1 MIGSSFLALP
11 AVLVLMTVLNAIAP
25 TLTEAHTL
33 GDKLITEPMLAAQEP
48 IPSPTTPPPQ
58 EQPPVPIPV
67 QQPTAQYTDDLA
79 FQPWWQEKVK
89 SQVSTTHTRQYDACL
104 FGDSISSGLGN
115 TLGNGTF
122 NFALGGMST
131 VSLIEQLKI
140 LTSAKVKCN
149 TAIIAMGTNDADYSI
164 TNDNFVKNL
173 KYSIALVKGMG
184 ATKVF
189 LIPAFYSTL
198 EASYNPRLAGS
209 IARVEEI
216 NAFIRQV
223 AAEQKTVLFEED
235 IQFLY
240 QGQALKK
247 TLTSDGVHLNTEG
260 KKIYRQALLKLLN
273 VNLKG
278 CQ

>member
-1 MIGSSFLALP
+1 MSKSSFLALS
-11 AVLVLMTVLNAIAP
+11 AVLVLMTALSAIAP

-33 GDKLITEPMLAAQEP
+33 GDKLITEPMLTSQEP
-48 IPSPTTPPPQ
+48 IPSTTTPPPQ
-58 EQPPVPIPV
+58 EQPPV
-67 QQPTAQYTDDLA
+67 QQPTFLRTDELP

-149 TAIIAMGTNDADYSI
+149 TAIIAMGTNDADYNI

-173 KYSIALVKGMG
+173 KSSIALVKGMG

-198 EASYNPRLAGS
+198 EASYNPLLAGS

-223 AAEQKTVLFEED
+223 AAGQKAALFEED
-235 IQFLY
+235 IQALY

-247 TLTSDGVHLNTEG
+247 TLTNDGVHLNAEG
-260 KKIYRQALLKLLN
+260 KKIYRQALLKLLS
-273 VNLKG
+273 VNLKR